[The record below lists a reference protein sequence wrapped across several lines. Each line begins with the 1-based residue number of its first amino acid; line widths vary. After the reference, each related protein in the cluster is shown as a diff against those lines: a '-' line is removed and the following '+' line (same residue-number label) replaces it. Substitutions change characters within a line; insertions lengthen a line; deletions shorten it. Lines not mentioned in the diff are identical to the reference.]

1 MEAPG
6 LYPESSGGVEHTAPN
21 AGGNASNLCPE
32 RSGEVREG
40 YGSPDASF
48 ETQAPEPAPG
58 GYAAEFVFP
67 PDFIGFAGHFPG
79 NPVLPGIAQIMAVL
93 HACGPGLRL
102 RAVKNCKFLR
112 PVVPGE
118 RLSVTVERRAGAG
131 AGAGARDADIGII
144 GIDAVLR
151 VGQERC
157 ASMRLLLETIP
168 CFNPFTS
175 SL

>member
-1 MEAPG
+1 MEASG
-6 LYPESSGGVEHTAPN
+6 LCPESSGGMGCTAPK
-21 AGGNASNLCPE
+21 AGGNISDLCAE
-32 RSGEVREG
+32 RTGEVREEHG
-40 YGSPDASF
+40 PPSASV
-48 ETQAPEPAPG
+48 EKPAPEPTSG

-118 RLSVTVERRAGAG
+118 RLSVTVKRRAGARG
-131 AGAGARDADIGII
+131 ADIGII

-157 ASMRLLLETIP
+157 ASMRLLLERN
-168 CFNPFTS
+168 FR
-175 SL
+175 

>member
-1 MEAPG
+1 MEASG
-6 LYPESSGGVEHTAPN
+6 RCPESSGGMGSTAPN
-21 AGGNASNLCPE
+21 AGGNAAYLYPE
-32 RSGEVREG
+32 RTGEVREG
-40 YGSPDASF
+40 FNSPDASS
-48 ETQAPEPAPG
+48 ETQAPKPTSG

-79 NPVLPGIAQIMAVL
+79 NPILPGIAQIMAVL

-118 RLSVTVERRAGAG
+118 RLSVTVERRAGA
-131 AGAGARDADIGII
+131 RDADI

-157 ASMRLLLETIP
+157 ASMRLLLETVP
-168 CFNPFTS
+168 RV
-175 SL
+175 